1 MTIHTA
7 APTATTSTAVSTDVS
22 PATSLAPSPAATPAA
37 PSATGPVLTAPP
49 PIPIPR
55 LVGVELRKSFDTRSG
70 RWLLASLGLAALLTT
85 GAIIA
90 WAPAE
95 QLTYSQ
101 FTLAIGVPMTVIL
114 PIIAVLSVTSEWT
127 QRSGLATF
135 TLVPLRGRV
144 LAAKAA
150 ATVLVTV
157 PATVAAFG
165 VGALGNVA
173 GAALAGVDP
182 VWDQGWVNL
191 GFFAL
196 GQTLLLLTGF
206 VLGALIRNSS
216 GAIVAY
222 MLYGFVAPGLL
233 AFLAFNQRW
242 FADAR
247 PWVDAKYN
255 QDALLQG
262 VLTGDGWSHLAVT
275 SLGWLVVPMV
285 FAALN
290 VLRSEVK

>member
-1 MTIHTA
+1 MSTHTA
-7 APTATTSTAVSTDVS
+7 PMAVTSRSALPSRTA
-22 PATSLAPSPAATPAA
+22 LL
-37 PSATGPVLTAPP
+37 PVPVV
-49 PIPIPR
+49 R

-70 RWLLASLGLAALLTT
+70 MWLLASLGLAAVLTT

-90 WAPAE
+90 WSPAE

-101 FTLAIGVPMTVIL
+101 FTLAIGVPMTIIL
-114 PIIAVLSVTSEWT
+114 PIIAVLSVTSEWS

-135 TLVPLRGRV
+135 TLVPHRGKV
-144 LAAKAA
+144 LTAKAVA
-150 ATVLVTV
+150 AVLVTV
-157 PATVAAFG
+157 PATVAAFS
-165 VGALGNVA
+165 VGALGTLA
-173 GAALAGVDP
+173 GATLAGIDP
-182 VWDQGWVNL
+182 VWDQGWADV
-191 GFFAL
+191 GYFAL

-206 VLGALIRNSS
+206 ALGALIRNSS

-233 AFLAFNQRW
+233 AFLALNQEW

-255 QDALLQG
+255 QDAILRG
-262 VLTGDGWSHLAVT
+262 ALTGDGWSHLAVT
-275 SLGWLVVPMV
+275 SLVWLVVPMV
-285 FAALN
+285 VAVVN

>member
-1 MTIHTA
+1 MTTHTTVQ
-7 APTATTSTAVSTDVS
+7 TATTV
-22 PATSLAPSPAATPAA
+22 PRTPL
-37 PSATGPVLTAPP
+37 VAPP
-49 PIPIPR
+49 ASVAVRTASTPVPVGR

-70 RWLLASLGLAALLTT
+70 RWLLASLGLAAVLTT

-90 WAPAE
+90 WAPAD
-95 QLTYSQ
+95 QLNYSE
-101 FTLAIGVPMTVIL
+101 FTLAIGVPMTIIL
-114 PIIAVLSVTSEWT
+114 PIIAVLSVTSEWS

-135 TLVPLRGRV
+135 TLVPHRGKV
-144 LAAKAA
+144 LGAKAIA
-150 ATVLVTV
+150 AVLVTV
-157 PATVAAFG
+157 PATAAAFG
-165 VGALGNVA
+165 VGALGNLA

-182 VWDQGWVNL
+182 VWDQRWVDV

-222 MLYGFVAPGLL
+222 LLYGFVAPGLL
-233 AFLAFNQRW
+233 AFLAFSQEW

-262 VLTGDGWSHLAVT
+262 ALTGDGWSHLAVT
-275 SLGWLVVPMV
+275 SLLWLVLPMV
-285 FAALN
+285 FAVVN

>member
-1 MTIHTA
+1 MSTHA
-7 APTATTSTAVSTDVS
+7 APMTATPRSA
-22 PATSLAPSPAATPAA
+22 SLDR
-37 PSATGPVLTAPP
+37 TAPAP
-49 PIPIPR
+49 VPIAR
-55 LVGVELRKSFDTRSG
+55 LIGVELRKSFDTRSG
-70 RWLLASLGLAALLTT
+70 LWLLASLGLAAVLTT

-114 PIIAVLSVTSEWT
+114 PIIAVLSVTSEWS

-135 TLVPLRGRV
+135 TLVPHRGRV
-144 LAAKAA
+144 LSAKAVA
-150 ATVLVTV
+150 AVLVTV

-165 VGALGNVA
+165 VGALGNLA

-182 VWDQGWVNL
+182 TWDQGWAEV

-233 AFLAFNQRW
+233 AFLAFNQAW

-255 QDALLQG
+255 QDALLRG
-262 VLTGDGWSHLAVT
+262 ALSGDGWSHLAVT
-275 SLGWLVVPMV
+275 SLVWLVVPMV
-285 FAALN
+285 VAVVS

>member
-1 MTIHTA
+1 MTINAT
-7 APTATTSTAVSTDVS
+7 TATGHTTTSAVDTQPAVNRSLSRRTDTR
-22 PATSLAPSPAATPAA
+22 PA
-37 PSATGPVLTAPP
+37 LT
-49 PIPIPR
+49 R
-55 LVGVELRKSFDTRSG
+55 LVSVELRKNFDTRSG
-70 RWLLASLGLAALLTT
+70 RWLLAGLGGAAVLTT

-135 TLVPLRGRV
+135 TLVPHRGRV
-144 LAAKAA
+144 LLAKAIGA
-150 ATVLVTV
+150 VLVTV
-157 PATVAAFG
+157 PATAAAFG
-165 VGALGNVA
+165 VGALGNMA
-173 GAALAGVDP
+173 GAALADVP
-182 VWDQGWVNL
+182 VVWDQSAADVGY
-191 GFFAL
+191 FAL
-196 GQTLLLLTGF
+196 GQTLLLLVGF

-222 MLYGFVAPGLL
+222 MIYGFVAPGLL
-233 AFLAFNQRW
+233 AFLAFSQEW

-247 PWVDAKYN
+247 PWLDAKYS
-255 QDALLQG
+255 QDALLRG
-262 VLTGDGWSHLAVT
+262 ELAGDGWSHLAVT
-275 SLGWLVVPMV
+275 SLVWLVVPMV
-285 FAALN
+285 VAVVT

>member
-1 MTIHTA
+1 MTAHTA
-7 APTATTSTAVSTDVS
+7 AQT
-22 PATSLAPSPAATPAA
+22 SPAAAFSTA
-37 PSATGPVLTAPP
+37 SATSIAFRSAPT
-49 PIPIPR
+49 PIPAPR
-55 LVGVELRKSFDTRSG
+55 IVGVELRKSFDTRSG
-70 RWLLASLGLAALLTT
+70 RWLLAGLGLAAILTT

-101 FTLAIGVPMTVIL
+101 STLAIGVPMTIIL
-114 PIIAVLSVTSEWT
+114 PIIAVLSVTSEWS

-135 TLVPLRGRV
+135 TLVPHRGRV
-144 LAAKAA
+144 LSAKAVA
-150 ATVLVTV
+150 AVLLTV
-157 PATVAAFG
+157 PATAVAFG
-165 VGALGNVA
+165 VGALGNRA

-182 VWDQGWVNL
+182 VWDQGWGEV

-196 GQTLLLLTGF
+196 GQTLLLLAGF

-222 MLYGFVAPGLL
+222 MVYGFVAPGLL
-233 AFLAFNQRW
+233 AFLAFNQKW

-247 PWVDAKYN
+247 PWVDSKYN
-255 QDALLQG
+255 QDALLRG
-262 VLTGDGWSHLAVT
+262 ALTGGDGWSHLAVT
-275 SLGWLVVPMV
+275 SLLWLAVPMV
-285 FAALN
+285 FAVVN

>member
-1 MTIHTA
+1 MTIPAQTRA
-7 APTATTSTAVSTDVS
+7 APDAVSAVTAVHSDQAGARTTSRTAGVPV
-22 PATSLAPSPAATPAA
+22 PLA
-37 PSATGPVLTAPP
+37 
-49 PIPIPR
+49 R

-70 RWLLASLGLAALLTT
+70 RWLLASLGLAAVLTT

-114 PIIAVLSVTSEWT
+114 PIIAVLSVTSEWS

-135 TLVPLRGRV
+135 TLVPHRGRV
-144 LAAKAA
+144 LLAKAIA
-150 ATVLVTV
+150 AVLVTL
-157 PATVAAFG
+157 PATAAAFG
-165 VGALGNVA
+165 VGALGNVT
-173 GAALAGVDP
+173 GAALADVP
-182 VWDQGWVNL
+182 VVWDQSAVDVAY
-191 GFFAL
+191 FAL

-222 MLYGFVAPGLL
+222 MIYGFVAPGLL
-233 AFLAFNQRW
+233 AFLAFSQAW

-247 PWVDAKYN
+247 PWLDPKYN
-255 QDALLQG
+255 QDALVSG
-262 VLTGDGWSHLAVT
+262 NLTGDQWSHLAVT
-275 SLGWLVVPMV
+275 SIVWLVVPMV
-285 FAALN
+285 VAVVS